1 METRITPRNLM
12 EELVE
17 DKLDEYILDADVCT
31 CERCRADIMALALNN
46 LPPRYIVSISG
57 DVYSR
62 FDAVKTQFQADVII
76 TVLNAIEVIKNRP
89 LHDQK
94 A

>member
-1 METRITPRNLM
+1 METRMIPRNLM
-12 EELVE
+12 EELVA
-17 DKLDEYILDADVCT
+17 DKLDEYILDAGVCT
-31 CERCRADIMALALNN
+31 CERCRADIMALALNK

-76 TVLNAIEVIKNRP
+76 TVLNAIEVIKSRP
-89 LHDQK
+89 RHE
-94 A
+94 